1 MDKKQE
7 ALDRIKA
14 AEREIAEAKRII
26 GAEDK
31 IDLRDEW
38 IGKVGFISDAKQD
51 LRESYMGVLQKI
63 VSGDLPFIVNGTPW
77 RYFRPATP
85 EELGFTEYE
94 EMRDFIERMTMV
106 DPSHP
111 DRLGWS
117 WESLVEE
124 ARRILIINTEPQPH
138 NHSTKRS
145 G

>member
-26 GAEDK
+26 EAEDK
-31 IDLRDEW
+31 IDPRKDW
-38 IGKVGFISDAKQD
+38 IGKWGFYSDD
-51 LRESYMGVLQKI
+51 DPSCPDGGNLGRLINVDPGDGFRFD
-63 VSGDLPFIVNGTPW
+63 VSDDYW

-85 EELGFTEYE
+85 KELGFTEYE

-117 WESLVEE
+117 WESLVDE
-124 ARRILIINTEPQPH
+124 ARGILILNTEP
-138 NHSTKRS
+138 
-145 G
+145 